1 MQLMDITSK
10 CEEHM
15 LMIRNG
21 LRDREIW
28 ALKMLDASSHIG
40 SDFIWGNN
48 ILIGSP
54 RSCNLISHPANV
66 KFATDHVPV
75 GIINLTQ
82 VTAPI
87 RVGYRSIHAR
97 HWSEMQVDL
106 STLEKNVL
114 NFGFCLPLSCSNVD
128 SFRLLE
134 AILQNKTFVDR
145 SLIGM
150 NTEVIHTKILQLREN
165 FLKNPFVTAFFIILY
180 LVLFFIVLDL
190 AYTITGKL
198 GSWILP
204 PDLTLEKKK
213 PKLFERILSCFSIIE
228 NTKIIISQEIG
239 KESIEVLHGIRVI
252 GMLLFIIGHIM
263 LFAMSSVTNMQ
274 HILVYADNFWLQAT
288 LHHSFNFGYIFRSER
303 NGIVLHI
310 LSEFERKANKKQDF
324 VLSAYGGEPI
334 FEINTPIR
342 NKFIADRCNNKFS

>member
-1 MQLMDITSK
+1 MFEIFNQNLKYIKEIKYNPITFGK
-10 CEEHM
+10 CFK
-15 LMIRNG
+15 LSLIYFF
-21 LRDREIW
+21 LV
-28 ALKMLDASSHIG
+28 LDASSHIG

-106 STLEKNVL
+106 STLEKVRANGGDQIISKWLFPSSQNVL

-165 FLKNPFVTAFFIILY
+165 FLKNPFVTAFL
-180 LVLFFIVLDL
+180 
-190 AYTITGKL
+190 
-198 GSWILP
+198 
-204 PDLTLEKKK
+204 
-213 PKLFERILSCFSIIE
+213 
-228 NTKIIISQEIG
+228 
-239 KESIEVLHGIRVI
+239 
-252 GMLLFIIGHIM
+252 
-263 LFAMSSVTNMQ
+263 
-274 HILVYADNFWLQAT
+274 
-288 LHHSFNFGYIFRSER
+288 
-303 NGIVLHI
+303 
-310 LSEFERKANKKQDF
+310 
-324 VLSAYGGEPI
+324 
-334 FEINTPIR
+334 
-342 NKFIADRCNNKFS
+342 